1 MKQCFA
7 MMTTRIV
14 ARTYKSSRDL
24 KRTDMKIILTIVA
37 AIYIIF
43 SIAMFAWAMKYDSVE
58 IDDEGNIIDE

>member
-1 MKQCFA
+1 

-14 ARTYKSSRDL
+14 ARTYKSLRDL

-37 AIYIIF
+37 AIYIF
-43 SIAMFAWAMKYDSVE
+43 CTAWFVWAMKYDSVK

>member
-14 ARTYKSSRDL
+14 ARTCKSSRDL

-37 AIYIIF
+37 AIYIF
-43 SIAMFAWAMKYDSVE
+43 SIALFAWAMKYDSVM

>member
-1 MKQCFA
+1 

-24 KRTDMKIILTIVA
+24 KRTDMKIIITIVA
-37 AIYIIF
+37 AICIF
-43 SIAMFAWAMKYDSVE
+43 CVAWFVWAMKYDSVM

>member
-14 ARTYKSSRDL
+14 ARTCKSSRDL

-37 AIYIIF
+37 AIYIF
-43 SIAMFAWAMKYDSVE
+43 SIALFAWAMKYDSVK